1 MTKFQL
7 VGAIF
12 LFVIC
17 IYALVLGIKFLL
29 SRNSISNIE
38 IGIIIN
44 GVIVSVSIFFLF
56 ASVPVQV
63 SLDVTS
69 AT

>member
-12 LFVIC
+12 LFVIG

-29 SRNSISNIE
+29 SRGSKSEADIVKQSKE
-38 IGIIIN
+38 RMQAKKN
-44 GVIVSVSIFFLF
+44 G
-56 ASVPVQV
+56 AK
-63 SLDVTS
+63 
-69 AT
+69 

>member
-12 LFVIC
+12 LFVIG

-29 SRNSISNIE
+29 SRGSKSE
-38 IGIIIN
+38 AD
-44 GVIVSVSIFFLF
+44 IVKQSKERMQAKKMVLNKHHFLF
-56 ASVPVQV
+56 LRRVYERIN
-63 SLDVTS
+63 
-69 AT
+69 

>member
-12 LFVIC
+12 LFVIG

-29 SRNSISNIE
+29 SRGSKSE
-38 IGIIIN
+38 AD
-44 GVIVSVSIFFLF
+44 IVKQSKAQSYIMIPLAHKNEHFGCLVL
-56 ASVPVQV
+56 
-63 SLDVTS
+63 LNTS
-69 AT
+69 FS